1 MLQVLAR
8 LPDVGRLVKDRPYRQ
23 VWRFEFGGKP
33 FYLKFYPR
41 VGLRDWF
48 RRRLR
53 GNPAMAEFQ
62 RLKMLQ
68 DAKVPAP
75 RAIAM
80 MVGFTIRDV
89 KGDAVILEG
98 LEPSVQL
105 DKYLNRMA
113 LDGEPIPHRPD
124 LGRQII
130 DILRGL
136 AKAGLGHEDLHLGNL
151 LLKDGRVYLLD
162 GYAVRKGGL
171 RLEDLQFLA
180 FAADA
185 YVTRTE
191 LMRFWK
197 ALGNGNGRDLPPKN
211 PRARGIWKNLLDRV
225 FRDDRYAGH
234 LEMDGWSGHFFRHAK
249 FPTRDNPASRLD
261 VSQAEWE
268 AEWPRLLTRIGA
280 NELEVYKR
288 TRSGDVLA
296 GDVVLGEHAIPV
308 VVKRPRRKYW
318 YRYINEIG
326 RGSRALRAW
335 VKSWQLIVRNIPTAW
350 PLLLMEKKTL
360 GYTTD
365 ALVVL
370 EKIDGRTLAKEDG
383 RKDPQRYHLIL
394 RRCGRLLR
402 RLERTGLYLYD
413 SKAENW
419 IVRDD
424 PALGPVPMIID
435 VDGIRRFRQ
444 RGGIH
449 RLLRS
454 LRQRSD
460 FDPADAMALVQ
471 GYAPYWPTEK
481 QKQLAGV
488 NGEAAAGERVRV
500 GG

>member
-1 MLQVLAR
+1 VSQQELLQLLAR

-23 VWRFEFGGKP
+23 VWRFEFN
-33 FYLKFYPR
+33 PR

-68 DAKVPAP
+68 DAGVPAP

-80 MVGFTIRDV
+80 LVGFTIADV

-105 DKYLNRMA
+105 DKYLNHMA
-113 LDGEPIPHRPD
+113 LEGKRVPNRPD
-124 LGRQII
+124 LGRQMIA
-130 DILRGL
+130 ILRSL
-136 AKAGLGHEDLHLGNL
+136 AKAGLGHEDLHLGNF
-151 LLKDGRVYLLD
+151 LLKDGKVYLLD
-162 GYAVRKGGL
+162 AYAVRKGGL

-197 ALGNGNGRDLPPKN
+197 ELGNGNPRDLPVTN
-211 PRARGIWKNLLDRV
+211 PRARGIWKNLLERV

-234 LEMDGWSGHFFRHAK
+234 LDGAGWTGHFFRHAK

-261 VSQAEWE
+261 VAQAEWE
-268 AEWPRLLTRIGA
+268 AAWPSLLARIEA
-280 NELEVYKR
+280 DELEIYKR

-296 GDVVLGEHAIPV
+296 GEVMLGAHVIPI

-318 YRYINEIG
+318 YRYVNEIG

-350 PLLLMEKKTL
+350 PLLLMERKTL

-370 EKIDGRTLAKEDG
+370 EKIEGRTLAKEDG

-424 PALGPVPMIID
+424 AAHGPVPMIID

-444 RGGIH
+444 RGGVH

-454 LRQRSD
+454 LRQRAD
-460 FDPADAMALVQ
+460 FDPSDATALVQ
-471 GYAPYWPTEK
+471 GYAPYWRAEK
-481 QKQLAGV
+481 QRALAGV
-488 NGEAAAGERVRV
+488 DGEAAAGERVRV